1 MYIIHLRLITVYS
14 HLCSHI
20 FTFTVPSRKVEKY
33 LKSKGCVVQDASEAD
48 RSHFSSFSQVAG
60 HPINVSV
67 FRGQGHGDW
76 PLELSSNQLVARAAG
91 YLVEQI
97 K

>member
-1 MYIIHLRLITVYS
+1 MCIIHLRLITVYS

-20 FTFTVPSRKVEKY
+20 YTFTVPSRKVEKY

-60 HPINVSV
+60 NPINVSV

-76 PLELSSNQLVARAAG
+76 PLDLSSNQLVARAAG

>member
-33 LKSKGCVVQDASEAD
+33 LCHLSRRHSDDTKPHAVSE
-48 RSHFSSFSQVAG
+48 HEV
-60 HPINVSV
+60 
-67 FRGQGHGDW
+67 
-76 PLELSSNQLVARAAG
+76 
-91 YLVEQI
+91 
-97 K
+97 